1 MLRKLWIRLYK
12 RNIVIHLNRLD
23 LQTQEY
29 TRSLIQRFSVLLKL
43 DVWEHVWE
51 HLRWRYD
58 WMDDVILHRF
68 FFGHL
73 VWVRKPVYRRLKDSG
88 YGTGRDTKCS
98 TNVSNEMLLNTAK
111 YQGYSFY
118 HVWVIKGKPVGR
130 DGGVCVDY
138 PPPLHPLKS
147 IASCKLKRTLRFCF
161 IVDANIFINWENWHM
176 IWHNLARI
184 CLCNERKKT
193 C

>member
-1 MLRKLWIRLYK
+1 M
-12 RNIVIHLNRLD
+12 HLNRLD

-130 DGGVCVDY
+130 DGGGVCGLPPT
-138 PPPLHPLKS
+138 PPPIKVNSVLQTKAYFAFLLYRR
-147 IASCKLKRTLRFCF
+147 CKYIYKLRKLTY
-161 IVDANIFINWENWHM
+161 D
-176 IWHNLARI
+176 LA
-184 CLCNERKKT
+184 
-193 C
+193 